1 MPLFQ
6 PSELLKKDQPLISL
20 SIQALIAVGENNV
33 FVMDP
38 IVKGEDVSF
47 GSSEF
52 IAMVRVLPIYCHN
65 YIAIPADLSQN
76 KCEEYL

>member
-1 MPLFQ
+1 MPLVHF
-6 PSELLKKDQPLISL
+6 SELLKKDRPLILL
-20 SIQALIAVGENNV
+20 SVQALIAVGENNV

-52 IAMVRVLPIYCHN
+52 IAMVRMLPNDCRH
-65 YIAIPADLSQN
+65 
-76 KCEEYL
+76 